1 MKITD
6 KTFDEDLD
14 FKIWATKG
22 TKFVAHERLL
32 LKHKLS
38 NQALSYLT
46 AYVVIVNLIPLF
58 NTTKHLLSADL
69 ISFATTVLSILI
81 LVFSQIEAS
90 AEYNL
95 KALKQH
101 ECGRQLSKLHLDLG
115 TIFSSNLPEVEKEDN
130 YRKVAEKYSDI
141 LDIYENHDS
150 IDYQLF
156 RVKNPAKYKV
166 SERDKWKV
174 RVKYYFSNVF
184 LYHFLIFSPLILVLI
199 YIFKY

>member
-1 MKITD
+1 MQ
-6 KTFDEDLD
+6 KTFSEDLD

-38 NQALSYLT
+38 NQSLSYLT

-58 NTTKHLLSADL
+58 STTKHLLSADL

-81 LVFSQIEAS
+81 LVFGQIEAA

-101 ECGRQLSKLHLDLG
+101 ECGRQLSKLHLELG
-115 TIFSSNLPEVEKEDN
+115 EITLSKGSEDQKEAK
-130 YRKVAEKYSDI
+130 YRLIAQKYSDI
-141 LDIYENHDS
+141 LDAYENHDS
-150 IDYQLF
+150 IDYMLF
-156 RVKNPAKYKV
+156 KVKSPSKYTV
-166 SERDKWKV
+166 SANTKWKT
-174 RVKYYFSNVF
+174 RVKYYASNVF
-184 LYHFLIFSPLILVLI
+184 LYHFLIFSPLVLVGI
-199 YIFKY
+199 YHLVY